1 MNAEKFK
8 DSPLGPIPQDWEV
21 KRLGDVVTLVTKGT
35 TPTSIGCEFTHSGVK
50 FLKAESIADN
60 GSLIPSMFAYISEQ
74 THELLRRSQLKE
86 NDILFSIAGV
96 LGRVGIVSKEVLPA
110 NTNQALAIIRP
121 NIDGEV
127 DIKFLFYC
135 LHAEYITEAINQ
147 LQVGVAQAN
156 LSLENVEGLR
166 LALPPLSE
174 QQRIAEALGEVD
186 KLIESLDEQ
195 IEKKRLIARGVAH
208 DLLSGKKRLPG
219 FKGEWREVAFKAA
232 FISLGNNTYARECL
246 CGDSANAY
254 DIHYGDVLIRFG
266 AVVDFSS
273 DYIPRLKDGIKP
285 NKDFLQDGDIVFA
298 DTAEDEMVGKAVEI
312 LGLGDDKAVSGLHTM
327 ACRPRA
333 DMFAPRFLGYYLNSD
348 SYRKQLLPLI
358 TGSKVSSLSRANFE
372 STTLTM
378 PDVSEQQAIA
388 DLLSE
393 QDAAIAALEAKR
405 EKYAR
410 IKEGMMRDLLTGKVR
425 MKGE

>member
-1 MNAEKFK
+1 MKSAKFK

-21 KRLGDVVTLVTKGT
+21 KRLGELGEIITGGT
-35 TPTSIGCEFTHSGVK
+35 PSTSIPNYWGGDIRWMSSGEVHQKRIRDVEGRITNEGYAVSSATMLPVGSIVVALAGQGKTRGTVAITECE
-50 FLKAESIADN
+50 LC
-60 GSLIPSMFAYISEQ
+60 
-74 THELLRRSQLKE
+74 
-86 NDILFSIAGV
+86 
-96 LGRVGIVSKEVLPA
+96 
-110 NTNQALAIIRP
+110 TNQSIGAILP
-121 NIDGEV
+121 DCACDSEY
-127 DIKFLFYC
+127 LYYC
-135 LHAEYITEAINQ
+135 LDVQYD
-147 LQVGVAQAN
+147 N
-156 LSLENVEGLR
+156 LRAASSGDGSRGGLSKGILENYRV
-166 LALPPLSE
+166 ALPQDIEE
-174 QQRIAEALGEVD
+174 QRRIATALGEVD

-195 IEKKRLIARGVAH
+195 IEKKRLIAKGVAH

-219 FKGEWREVAFKAA
+219 FKGEWREVAFKVA

-273 DYIPRLKDGIKP
+273 DSIPRLKDGIKP

-312 LGLGDDKAVSGLHTM
+312 RGLGDGKAVSGLHTM

-378 PDVSEQQAIA
+378 PDITEQQAIA
-388 DLLSE
+388 DLLGE

-425 MKGE
+425 MRGE

>member
-1 MNAEKFK
+1 MKSAKFK

-21 KRLGDVVTLVTKGT
+21 KRLGEIGEPLMCKRVLKHQTSEQGDIPFYKIGTFGKTPDAYITRSLFESLRSKYPFPRKGDCLISAAGTIGRVVVYNGEDAYFQDSNIVWIDNDEAVVTNEYLALCYTLMKWQSEDGGII
-35 TPTSIGCEFTHSGVK
+35 SRLYNAN
-50 FLKAESIADN
+50 LKAQI
-60 GSLIPSMFAYISEQ
+60 
-74 THELLRRSQLKE
+74 
-86 NDILFSIAGV
+86 
-96 LGRVGIVSKEVLPA
+96 IV
-110 NTNQALAIIRP
+110 
-121 NIDGEV
+121 
-127 DIKFLFYC
+127 C
-135 LHAEYITEAINQ
+135 
-147 LQVGVAQAN
+147 
-156 LSLENVEGLR
+156 
-166 LALPPLSE
+166 PPLPE

-195 IEKKRLIARGVAH
+195 IEKKRLIAKGVAH

-219 FKGEWREVAFKAA
+219 FKGAWREVAFKAA

-246 CGDSANAY
+246 CGYSTNAY

-285 NKDFLQDGDIVFA
+285 NKDFLQNGDIVFA
-298 DTAEDEMVGKAVEI
+298 DTAEDEMVGKAVEVR
-312 LGLGDDKAVSGLHTM
+312 GLGDGKAVSGLHTM

-372 STTLTM
+372 SSILTM
-378 PDVSEQQAIA
+378 PDVIEQQAIA

-393 QDAAIAALEAKR
+393 QDAAIAALEEKR
-405 EKYAR
+405 EKYMR

>member
-1 MNAEKFK
+1 MMWNEEREMNTAEFK

-21 KRLGDVVTLVTKGT
+21 KRLGEIGEPLMCKRVLKHQTSDQGDIPFYKIGTFGKTPDAYITRSLFESLRSKYPFPRKGDCLISAAGTIGRVVVYNGEDAYFQDSNIVWIDNDEAVVTNEYLALCYALMKWQSEDGGII
-35 TPTSIGCEFTHSGVK
+35 SRLYNAN
-50 FLKAESIADN
+50 LKAQI
-60 GSLIPSMFAYISEQ
+60 
-74 THELLRRSQLKE
+74 
-86 NDILFSIAGV
+86 
-96 LGRVGIVSKEVLPA
+96 IV
-110 NTNQALAIIRP
+110 
-121 NIDGEV
+121 
-127 DIKFLFYC
+127 C
-135 LHAEYITEAINQ
+135 
-147 LQVGVAQAN
+147 
-156 LSLENVEGLR
+156 
-166 LALPPLSE
+166 PPLPE

-195 IEKKRLIARGVAH
+195 IEKKRLIAKGVAH
-208 DLLSGKKRLPG
+208 DLLFGKKRLPG
-219 FKGEWREVAFKAA
+219 FKGAWREVAFKTA

-246 CGDSANAY
+246 CGYSTNAY

-273 DYIPRLKDGIKP
+273 DYIPRFKDGIKP
-285 NKDFLQDGDIVFA
+285 NKDFLQNGDIVFA
-298 DTAEDEMVGKAVEI
+298 DTAEDEMVGKAVEVR
-312 LGLGDDKAVSGLHTM
+312 GLGDGKAVSGLHTM

-372 STTLTM
+372 STILTM
-378 PDVSEQQAIA
+378 PDVIEQQAIA

-410 IKEGMMRDLLTGKVR
+410 IKEGMIRDLLTGKVR

>member
-1 MNAEKFK
+1 MNTAKFK
-8 DSPLGPIPQDWEV
+8 DSPLGPIPQDWEM

-195 IEKKRLIARGVAH
+195 IEKKRLIAKGVAH

-219 FKGEWREVAFKAA
+219 FKGEWKNV
-232 FISLGNNTYARECL
+232 
-246 CGDSANAY
+246 
-254 DIHYGDVLIRFG
+254 
-266 AVVDFSS
+266 
-273 DYIPRLKDGIKP
+273 RL
-285 NKDFLQDGDIVFA
+285 GDIGEIIRGVSYSPNNAHSSFVDGTIKLLRA
-298 DTAEDEMVGKAVEI
+298 NNVQEGRIIFNDLVYVDSQCVSQEQRMLRGDILICAANGSKELVGKAASIDYDFETTFGAFMMVLRPNSEI
-312 LGLGDDKAVSGLHTM
+312 TGRFLKHYFVSHQYRNQLDDVLTGSAINNLNGKAVCKFTV
-327 ACRPRA
+327 A
-333 DMFAPRFLGYYLNSD
+333 
-348 SYRKQLLPLI
+348 LPL
-358 TGSKVSSLSRANFE
+358 SLA
-372 STTLTM
+372 
-378 PDVSEQQAIA
+378 EQQAIA
-388 DLLSE
+388 DLLNE
-393 QDAAIAALEAKR
+393 LDVAIAALEGKR
-405 EKYAR
+405 EKYVR
-410 IKEGMMRDLLTGKVR
+410 IKEGMMRDLLSGKVR

>member
-1 MNAEKFK
+1 MKSAKFK

-21 KRLGDVVTLVTKGT
+21 KTIAEFGQVVTGSTPPRGDKDNWNGDFPWISAQDFGGKYIRESVEHISEKGKKFCRLLPADSVLVTCIA
-35 TPTSIGCEFTHSGVK
+35 SIGLNAIVK
-50 FLKAESIADN
+50 IECA
-60 GSLIPSMFAYISEQ
+60 
-74 THELLRRSQLKE
+74 
-86 NDILFSIAGV
+86 
-96 LGRVGIVSKEVLPA
+96 
-110 NTNQALAIIRP
+110 TNQQINAVICEKESPDFLYYTMEFNKARFLTLAGQTAVPIINKGQFETFTVP
-121 NIDGEV
+121 
-127 DIKFLFYC
+127 Y
-135 LHAEYITEAINQ
+135 
-147 LQVGVAQAN
+147 
-156 LSLENVEGLR
+156 
-166 LALPPLSE
+166 PPLEE

-195 IEKKRLIARGVAH
+195 IEKKRLIAKGVAH
-208 DLLSGKKRLPG
+208 DLLSAKKRLPG
-219 FKGEWREVAFKAA
+219 FKGAWREVAFKVA
-232 FISLGNNTYARECL
+232 FVSLGNNTYARECL

-273 DYIPRLKDGIKP
+273 DCIPRLKDGIKP

-312 LGLGDDKAVSGLHTM
+312 RGLGDDKAVSGLHTM

-378 PDVSEQQAIA
+378 PDITEQQAIA

-405 EKYAR
+405 EKYMR

-425 MKGE
+425 I

>member
-1 MNAEKFK
+1 MKSAKFK

-21 KRLGDVVTLVTKGT
+21 KRLGDIGEPLMCKRVLKYQTSEHGDIPFFKIGTFGGEPDSFISRELYDSLKFRYSFPHKGDCLISAAGTIGRVVVYDGRDAYFQDSNIVWIDNDETIVTNQYLALCYASMKWLSEDGGIISRLYNANLRAQIIAC
-35 TPTSIGCEFTHSGVK
+35 PSIE
-50 FLKAESIADN
+50 EQRRIAD
-60 GSLIPSMFAYISEQ
+60 
-74 THELLRRSQLKE
+74 
-86 NDILFSIAGV
+86 
-96 LGRVGIVSKEVLPA
+96 
-110 NTNQALAIIRP
+110 
-121 NIDGEV
+121 
-127 DIKFLFYC
+127 
-135 LHAEYITEAINQ
+135 
-147 LQVGVAQAN
+147 
-156 LSLENVEGLR
+156 
-166 LALPPLSE
+166 
-174 QQRIAEALGEVD
+174 ALGEVD

-195 IEKKRLIARGVAH
+195 IMKKRLIAKGVAH

-219 FKGEWREVAFKAA
+219 FKGAWREVAFKVA

-312 LGLGDDKAVSGLHTM
+312 RGLGDGRAVSGLHTM
-327 ACRPRA
+327 ACRPCA

-372 STTLTM
+372 STILTM
-378 PDVSEQQAIA
+378 PDVIEQQAIA

-393 QDAAIAALEAKR
+393 QDATIAALKAKH

>member
-1 MNAEKFK
+1 MITAKFK

-21 KRLGDVVTLVTKGT
+21 KRLGEICDVQLGKMLDSAKNQGEECFYLTNKDVQWGRISVSDLRRMRMSEDDRQRFSLRQGDLLVCEGGEVGRCAIWNSEVEGCCFQKTIHRVRAKVSDTIDMRFLQPLLCVYAKKGAFD
-35 TPTSIGCEFTHSGVK
+35 PYISCTSIAHLTKEK
-50 FLKAESIADN
+50 F
-60 GSLIPSMFAYISEQ
+60 
-74 THELLRRSQLKE
+74 ELLE
-86 NDILFSIAGV
+86 
-96 LGRVGIVSKEVLPA
+96 
-110 NTNQALAIIRP
+110 II
-121 NIDGEV
+121 
-127 DIKFLFYC
+127 C
-135 LHAEYITEAINQ
+135 
-147 LQVGVAQAN
+147 
-156 LSLENVEGLR
+156 
-166 LALPPLSE
+166 PPFPV

-186 KLIESLDEQ
+186 KLIESLYEQ
-195 IEKKRLIARGVAH
+195 IEKKRLIAKGVAH
-208 DLLSGKKRLPG
+208 DLLSGTKRLPG
-219 FKGEWREVAFKAA
+219 FKREWREVAFKVA
-232 FISLGNNTYARECL
+232 FIALGNNTYARECL

-312 LGLGDDKAVSGLHTM
+312 HGLGDDKAVSGLHTM

-393 QDAAIAALEAKR
+393 QDAAIDALEAKR
-405 EKYAR
+405 EKYVR

>member
-1 MNAEKFK
+1 MKTAKFK

-21 KRLGDVVTLVTKGT
+21 KRLGEIGEPLMCKRVLKHQTSEQGDIPFYKIGTFGKTPDAYITRSLFESLRSKYPFPHKGDCLISAAGTIGRVVVYNGEDAYFQDSNIVWIDNDESVVTNEYLALCYALMKWQSEDGGII
-35 TPTSIGCEFTHSGVK
+35 SRLYNAN
-50 FLKAESIADN
+50 LKAQIIVCPP
-60 GSLIPSMFAYISEQ
+60 IPEQ
-74 THELLRRSQLKE
+74 H
-86 NDILFSIAGV
+86 
-96 LGRVGIVSKEVLPA
+96 
-110 NTNQALAIIRP
+110 
-121 NIDGEV
+121 
-127 DIKFLFYC
+127 
-135 LHAEYITEAINQ
+135 
-147 LQVGVAQAN
+147 
-156 LSLENVEGLR
+156 
-166 LALPPLSE
+166 
-174 QQRIAEALGEVD
+174 RIAEALCEVD

-195 IEKKRLIARGVAH
+195 IEKKRLIAKGVAH

-219 FKGEWREVAFKAA
+219 FKGAWREVAFKAA

-246 CGDSANAY
+246 CGYSTNAY

-285 NKDFLQDGDIVFA
+285 NKDFLQNGDIVFA
-298 DTAEDEMVGKAVEI
+298 DTAEDEMVGKAVEVR
-312 LGLGDDKAVSGLHTM
+312 GLGDGKAVSGLHTM

-358 TGSKVSSLSRANFE
+358 TGSKVSSLSRADFE
-372 STTLTM
+372 STILTM
-378 PDVSEQQAIA
+378 PDVIEQQAIA

-405 EKYAR
+405 EKYVR

-425 MKGE
+425 I

>member
-1 MNAEKFK
+1 MKSAKFK
-8 DSPLGPIPQDWEV
+8 DSLLGPIPQDWEV
-21 KRLGDVVTLVTKGT
+21 KRLGDVWVRFSTGPFGSALHASDYVKDGTPVVNPMHILDGKIVPSTDMRINDETLNRLSSYRLCKNDIILGRRGEMGRAALVTAKEDGWLCGTGSFSITLDSSVSPDYIALYIRTPNCITAMENGAIGT
-35 TPTSIGCEFTHSGVK
+35 T
-50 FLKAESIADN
+50 
-60 GSLIPSMFAYISEQ
+60 IPNLNQ
-74 THELLRRSQLKE
+74 
-86 NDILFSIAGV
+86 V
-96 LGRVGIVSKEVLPA
+96 IVS
-110 NTNQALAIIRP
+110 
-121 NIDGEV
+121 NIP
-127 DIKFLFYC
+127 I
-135 LHAEYITEAINQ
+135 
-147 LQVGVAQAN
+147 
-156 LSLENVEGLR
+156 
-166 LALPPLSE
+166 ALPPLPE

-195 IEKKRLIARGVAH
+195 IEKKRLIAKGVAH

-219 FKGEWREVAFKAA
+219 FKGAWREVAFKAA

-246 CGDSANAY
+246 CGYSTNAY

-285 NKDFLQDGDIVFA
+285 NKDFLQNGDIVFA
-298 DTAEDEMVGKAVEI
+298 DTAEDEMVGKAVEVR
-312 LGLGDDKAVSGLHTM
+312 GLGDGKAVSGLHTM

-372 STTLTM
+372 STILTM
-378 PDVSEQQAIA
+378 PDVIEQQAIA
-388 DLLSE
+388 DLLGE
-393 QDAAIAALEAKR
+393 QDAAIAALEEKR

>member
-1 MNAEKFK
+1 MKSAKFK

-21 KRLGDVVTLVTKGT
+21 KRLGDCVALVTKGT
-35 TPTSIGCEFTHSGVK
+35 TPTSIGCEFTRSGIT
-50 FLKAESIADN
+50 FIKAESIADN
-60 GSLIPSMFAYISEQ
+60 GSLIPSMFAYINEQ
-74 THELLRRSQLKE
+74 THEVLRRSQLKE

-96 LGRVGIVSKEVLPA
+96 LGRVGMVVKEVLPA

-121 NIDGEV
+121 SIDGEV

-135 LHAEYITEAINQ
+135 LQAEYIARAINQ
-147 LQVGVAQAN
+147 LQIGVAQAN
-156 LSLENVEGLR
+156 LSLENVKELW
-166 LALPPLSE
+166 LSLPPLLE

-195 IEKKRLIARGVAH
+195 VEKKRLIAKGVAH

-219 FKGEWREVAFKAA
+219 FKGAWREVAFKVA
-232 FISLGNNTYARECL
+232 FVSLGNNTYARECL
-246 CGDSANAY
+246 CGDSANTY

-273 DYIPRLKDGIKP
+273 DCIPRLKDGIKP

-312 LGLGDDKAVSGLHTM
+312 RGLGDDKAVSGLHTM

-372 STTLTM
+372 STILTM
-378 PDVSEQQAIA
+378 PDVIEQQAIA

-393 QDAAIAALEAKR
+393 QDAAIAALVEKR
-405 EKYAR
+405 EKYVR
-410 IKEGMMRDLLTGKVR
+410 IKDGMMRDLLTGKVR

>member
-1 MNAEKFK
+1 MKTAKFK

-21 KRLGDVVTLVTKGT
+21 KRLGDEARINRGGSPRPIESWLT
-35 TPTSIGCEFTHSGVK
+35 TSVDGINWIKIGDVAEGAKYICSTAERIMPEAVQFSRSVKSGDFLLSNSMSFGRPYILKISGCIHDGWLTIQDYKDTFDCEY
-50 FLKAESIADN
+50 LYYIL
-60 GSLIPSMFAYISEQ
+60 GSEAVFQQY
-74 THELLRRSQLKE
+74 
-86 NDILFSIAGV
+86 V
-96 LGRVGIVSKEVLPA
+96 
-110 NTNQALAIIRP
+110 ALA
-121 NIDGEV
+121 DGSSV
-127 DIKFLFYC
+127 K
-135 LHAEYITEAINQ
+135 
-147 LQVGVAQAN
+147 N
-156 LSLENVEGLR
+156 LNKDKVEKVLVPC
-166 LALPPLSE
+166 PPLPE

-195 IEKKRLIARGVAH
+195 VEKKRLIAKGVAH

-219 FKGEWREVAFKAA
+219 FKGAWREVAFKAA

-246 CGDSANAY
+246 CGYSTNAY

-285 NKDFLQDGDIVFA
+285 NKDFLQNGDIVFA
-298 DTAEDEMVGKAVEI
+298 DTAEDEMVGKAVEVR
-312 LGLGDDKAVSGLHTM
+312 GLGDGKAVSGLHTM

-358 TGSKVSSLSRANFE
+358 TGSKVSSLSQANFE

-378 PDVSEQQAIA
+378 PDITEQQAIA

-425 MKGE
+425 I

>member
-1 MNAEKFK
+1 MASGTKESKMITAKFK

-135 LHAEYITEAINQ
+135 LHAEYVTEAINQ

-208 DLLSGKKRLPG
+208 DLLGMRNDKNEPIRRIPG
-219 FKGEWREVAFKAA
+219 FKGEWEKKD
-232 FISLGNNTYARECL
+232 YK
-246 CGDSANAY
+246 
-254 DIHYGDVLIRFG
+254 DVFLHHKWKSIGTSEYESSGQFPVIDQG
-266 AVVDFSS
+266 QEAVVAYS
-273 DYIPRLKDGIKP
+273 DNIDALFHVPDGGAIVFGDHTRIVKYVS
-285 NKDFLQDGDIVFA
+285 KDFIVGADG
-298 DTAEDEMVGKAVEI
+298 TQI
-312 LGLGDDKAVSGLHTM
+312 LSGLGCDTQFLYHAL
-327 ACRPRA
+327 RQIEIPN
-333 DMFAPRFLGYYLNSD
+333 LGYNRHFKFIKNHQYS
-348 SYRKQLLPLI
+348 LPH
-358 TGSKVSSLSRANFE
+358 
-372 STTLTM
+372 TLA
-378 PDVSEQQAIA
+378 EQQAIA

-393 QDAAIAALEAKR
+393 QDAAIAVLEAKR
-405 EKYAR
+405 EKYVR